1 MKSIKFCVCLFLSL
15 SLSAFFSCDN
25 NLPLSVVGNTNE
37 KTGVVVK
44 DGYLVFQ
51 NMDSFK
57 STVALLS
64 AMPNYEQKIWS
75 SRFDYISL
83 ETIYDKEDA
92 LLANTEG
99 LDMNTNRISSKIF
112 THLFNERGILMIG
125 NTIVKV
131 QDQYAYS
138 ITDGDFSTL
147 EKIEKGENLSNLDN
161 IKMYAHTR
169 KLTKVQSSL
178 LRDARTS
185 DILWT
190 SSDNKRREYVK
201 YITEINVIDGATYLI
216 AELHGRAQNKFTFF
230 WGLAFDDEMVNAK
243 ISLVSGTW
251 TCYEAPG
258 KTYDFESFTG
268 NTYYNVEYTGFPQFI
283 GLSNNLGDVTAH
295 DLKIKYTYL
304 KHTGITSVTETLT
317 WNGTL

>member
-1 MKSIKFCVCLFLSL
+1 M
-15 SLSAFFSCDN
+15 
-25 NLPLSVVGNTNE
+25 
-37 KTGVVVK
+37 VVK

-64 AMPNYEQKIWS
+64 AMPNYKQKIWS
-75 SRFDYISL
+75 SRFDYIPL
-83 ETIYDKEDA
+83 ETKYDKEDA

-99 LDMNTNRISSKIF
+99 LDMDANRISSKIF
-112 THLFNERGILMIG
+112 TLLFNERGILMIG
-125 NTIVKV
+125 NTIVKI

-147 EKIEKGENLSNLDN
+147 EKIEKGENLSNLNN

-169 KLTKVQSSL
+169 KLSKVQNSL

-185 DILWT
+185 DILW
-190 SSDNKRREYVK
+190 SSSNRREYVK
-201 YITEINVIDGATYLI
+201 YITEINVIDGATFLVG
-216 AELHGRAQNKFTFF
+216 ELHGRAQNKFTFF
-230 WGLAFDDEMVNAK
+230 WGLAFDDEMVNTK

-251 TCYEAPG
+251 TYYEAPEISFN
-258 KTYDFESFTG
+258 FESFTG
-268 NTYYNVEYTGFPQFI
+268 ATLYNVEYVGFSQFL
-283 GLSNNLGDVTAH
+283 GLENNLGDVTAH

-304 KHTGITSVTETLT
+304 KHTGIASVAETLT
-317 WNGTL
+317 